1 MAARREARRPAQ
13 AANGEAGDKWDM
25 AARTNEFIAKLTD
38 MSAAMPDK
46 VRRFGWK
53 LQSAEVAYLFNCL
66 KCKNLCRSLIALSI
80 FLAYRRLSSALSSW
94 AEAQSLRTVLLSSPP
109 C

>member
-46 VRRFGWK
+46 VRRFGRN
-53 LQSAEVAYLFNCL
+53 LQSAEAAYLSNCL
-66 KCKNLCRSLIALSI
+66 RWKNLCRSLIALSI

>member
-53 LQSAEVAYLFNCL
+53 LRKLHICP
-66 KCKNLCRSLIALSI
+66 
-80 FLAYRRLSSALSSW
+80 
-94 AEAQSLRTVLLSSPP
+94 TV
-109 C
+109 

>member
-13 AANGEAGDKWDM
+13 AANGDAGDKWDM

-53 LQSAEVAYLFNCL
+53 LQSAEAAYLSNCL
-66 KCKNLCRSLIALSI
+66 RWKNLCRSLIALSI

>member
-13 AANGEAGDKWDM
+13 AANGDAGDKWDM

-46 VRRFGWK
+46 VQRFGWK
-53 LQSAEVAYLFNCL
+53 LRNEVAYLFNCL

-94 AEAQSLRTVLLSSPP
+94 AEAQSLRTVLSSPP

>member
-53 LQSAEVAYLFNCL
+53 L
-66 KCKNLCRSLIALSI
+66 
-80 FLAYRRLSSALSSW
+80 
-94 AEAQSLRTVLLSSPP
+94 
-109 C
+109 